1 MEGRKSFKAQ
11 TLDKKN
17 KENLF
22 PISNADHKNSKI
34 IN

>member
-1 MEGRKSFKAQ
+1 MEGRKSLKTQ

-17 KENLF
+17 KENSF
-22 PISNADHKNSKI
+22 TITNTDHKNNKI